1 MQASKSSVKQR
12 TAVGQLGLEVGDD
25 AGREIAGDG
34 TRRRPVAG
42 GRSGHRSSGTLAAS
56 CACGGSTLTI
66 PGAPSETTSSGSPR
80 PRARMS
86 WKNAVTVSASSL
98 EPAIRCSRTLARW
111 RYAPCRQHRLAP
123 LPRTQPFGDPVDE
136 QVGDVVFGEIPARK
150 LLVVRPQ
157 ARADLRDRGAR
168 QQESSA
174 LVAERVLDVAHRKAA
189 GEELD
194 GQVLQGLRLPLQ

>member
-12 TAVGQLGLEVGDD
+12 TAVGPPGLEVGDD

-86 WKNAVTVSASSL
+86 WKNAMTVSASSL
-98 EPAIRCSRTLARW
+98 EPAIRCSRTLAPLEAVDQPQDLGEQRP
-111 RYAPCRQHRLAP
+111 RNGHFGQLESDVPAVAHDLA
-123 LPRTQPFGDPVDE
+123 
-136 QVGDVVFGEIPARK
+136 
-150 LLVVRPQ
+150 
-157 ARADLRDRGAR
+157 ADLD
-168 QQESSA
+168 
-174 LVAERVLDVAHRKAA
+174 
-189 GEELD
+189 ELIA
-194 GQVLQGLRLPLQ
+194 QRR